1 MHLSKIGLGPSQPG
15 RITHYNALSPLG
27 GKLSGDPS
35 QSDLIS
41 RTPTRNIFGIHS
53 ERIPA
58 RPDRGTMIE
67 ETPVRDRGLDW
78 PL

>member
-1 MHLSKIGLGPSQPG
+1 M
-15 RITHYNALSPLG
+15 HYNALSPLG
-27 GKLSGDPS
+27 AKLSGDAS
-35 QSDLIS
+35 RSNLIS

-53 ERIPA
+53 EQIPA

-67 ETPVRDRGLDW
+67 ETHVCYRGLDW